1 MAQEADEMI
10 AALLLRFWPYIAIA
24 ALSAGL
30 YWQIG
35 KTATERAENE
45 TLIGVNQTQT
55 ETIERQKRE
64 SALSEVVL
72 VAHAGKVETIT
83 VEKEVIKNRVREII
97 KHAPASDCL
106 NQPVPDDIVRLL
118 GSDKD

>member
-1 MAQEADEMI
+1 MI

-30 YWQIG
+30 YLQIG

-45 TLIGVNQTQT
+45 TLIGVVETQNGV
-55 ETIERQKRE
+55 IDRLKAE
-64 SALSEVVL
+64 SQLNEVVL

-83 VEKEVIKNRVREII
+83 IEKEVIKNRVREII

-106 NQPVPDDIVRLL
+106 NQPLPDDLIRLL